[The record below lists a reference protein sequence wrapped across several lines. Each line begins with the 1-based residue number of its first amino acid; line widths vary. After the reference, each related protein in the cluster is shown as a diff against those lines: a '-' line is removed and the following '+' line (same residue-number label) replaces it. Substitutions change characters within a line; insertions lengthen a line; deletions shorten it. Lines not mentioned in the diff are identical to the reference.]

1 MEIDIETLAEKR
13 PNHRLKI
20 KIKKKNKRNSAW
32 RNYDLNNY
40 NGP

>member
-20 KIKKKNKRNSAW
+20 KIKKKKQTKLSVA
-32 RNYDLNNY
+32 
-40 NGP
+40 